1 MPKMAADTSGEKSLE
16 KIMKVDLLRD
26 KTPEEITEIWTK
38 YFSQEVTFFLLQLT
52 TEELLIRR
60 NYSAHYKLYRKQSI
74 LF

>member
-1 MPKMAADTSGEKSLE
+1 MPKMSADTSGEKSLE

-52 TEELLIRR
+52 TEELLI
-60 NYSAHYKLYRKQSI
+60 
-74 LF
+74 